1 MTVHDQKHVFEW
13 VFVLD
18 CTSSMSPELQL
29 ILDSLG
35 QCVERLKR
43 MQVHLR
49 VGLVAYQEY
58 SETRSQF
65 PDGIVDVV
73 DLGPPERVQE
83 ALLKLRAQG
92 GADRAEPTEEALR
105 VASALGWTK
114 PDSNGER
121 RREGAPVQSG
131 IMLVTDAPPHGIGDE
146 ADSWPEVKTD
156 FFKQLD
162 VLRAMGVPCH
172 TLGVR
177 EFSGSKVAAGAYQ
190 LAATRTNGCLVRFE
204 NVLSNATV
212 QEQLERLVQFFCT
225 TILLEIQM
233 DDILKQIGQME
244 LHDKSP
250 KVVNETA
257 QSMLAERMEKLGL
270 NGELDGGK
278 VSYRSLGGFAD
289 KDFEDVAD
297 RKAFAQRIT
306 EKNVQSLFY
315 CQGTALPSAAS
326 DGDDDSAY
334 RSACAEEDDAAPS
347 YRSLSCREDASAS
360 HKKLRVEQPVRAE
373 ENAFK
378 KHTHKDRMKE
388 RVARCFG

>member
-1 MTVHDQKHVFEW
+1 
-13 VFVLD
+13 
-18 CTSSMSPELQL
+18 
-29 ILDSLG
+29 
-35 QCVERLKR
+35 
-43 MQVHLR
+43 
-49 VGLVAYQEY
+49 
-58 SETRSQF
+58 
-65 PDGIVDVV
+65 
-73 DLGPPERVQE
+73 
-83 ALLKLRAQG
+83 
-92 GADRAEPTEEALR
+92 
-105 VASALGWTK
+105 
-114 PDSNGER
+114 
-121 RREGAPVQSG
+121 
-131 IMLVTDAPPHGIGDE
+131 
-146 ADSWPEVKTD
+146 
-156 FFKQLD
+156 
-162 VLRAMGVPCH
+162 
-172 TLGVR
+172 
-177 EFSGSKVAAGAYQ
+177 
-190 LAATRTNGCLVRFE
+190 
-204 NVLSNATV
+204 
-212 QEQLERLVQFFCT
+212 
-225 TILLEIQM
+225 M